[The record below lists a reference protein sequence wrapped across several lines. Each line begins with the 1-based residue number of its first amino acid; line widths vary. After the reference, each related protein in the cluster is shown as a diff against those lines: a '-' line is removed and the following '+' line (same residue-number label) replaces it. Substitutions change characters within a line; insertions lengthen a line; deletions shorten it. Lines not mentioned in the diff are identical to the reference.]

1 MNSFHPEIRVT
12 LGWVSKIL
20 LLLFLTILLASAQKD
35 PILNRA
41 RQALDKDDT
50 AQAIALLENYRKAHP
65 ANPEVFNLL
74 GIAYGRAGDDA
85 KSLAMFKEFARLA
98 PNLPGAYNNLGA
110 AYLRQQDSEHA
121 EASFRHALRISPQ
134 DVSALYNLGALLNAR
149 HKYPESR
156 PLLDRAF
163 RREQSSAIGYE
174 AAVAA
179 AGLGDRKAAL
189 HILNSLE
196 PPRDQSVVPW
206 LKLVGTLNFDEGNLD
221 DASKALESAVNLAPG
236 DKEVLYT
243 LALVRLKSNQ
253 ADLAIP
259 LLDQVFSSLAP
270 GERSTREGVLL
281 TSYGGYQQALAKF
294 QEAIAA
300 DPGSYEAHYNLAV
313 LRLEHLKDING
324 ALDAAQHALAI
335 RNTGDLQDLLGDIN
349 ESQNNFKDALNH
361 YQEAIRIDP
370 GSDKFAFDLGAELL
384 LHENFD
390 AAETVFQAAQKRFPK
405 ASKICLGL
413 GTAEFMRG
421 KTADSVAS
429 YLKGVDL
436 DPQFEPGYLFLG
448 EAFSFADTRSMEV
461 VAKLAYLAGKQ
472 PQTFGAQYYYGAA
485 LVKELDQGGDA
496 KNVSLAQAALQRAAA
511 LRPADARV
519 PYQLGELCRVQK
531 QTAEAISYYQKA
543 AALDSQFSEPLYKM
557 GQAYVRL
564 GKPDDAKKAFA
575 QHREVMTKA
584 EADVYHRAS
593 EIQSFVLTMRTP
605 Q

>member
-20 LLLFLTILLASAQKD
+20 LLLFLTILSASAQKD

-50 AQAIALLENYRKAHP
+50 AQAIALLENYRKAHA

-206 LKLVGTLNFDEGNLD
+206 LKLVGTLNFDEGNLG

-405 ASKICLGL
+405 ASKIYLGL

-557 GQAYVRL
+557 GQAYVRM

-575 QHREVMTKA
+575 RHREVMTKA